1 MLDLLSSTDSFT
13 RLKILT
19 QKHGLSFYQLGKI
32 VDMPSSF
39 FSEWKRGKMMPK
51 ADKLQVLADYFDVP
65 LEYFLK
71 E

>member
-1 MLDLLSSTDSFT
+1 MLSAIDSYA
-13 RLKILT
+13 RLNNLT
-19 QKHGLSFYQLGKI
+19 QKQGLSFYQLGKK

-51 ADKLQVLADYFDVP
+51 ADKLQILADYFGVP
-65 LEYFLK
+65 LDYFLK